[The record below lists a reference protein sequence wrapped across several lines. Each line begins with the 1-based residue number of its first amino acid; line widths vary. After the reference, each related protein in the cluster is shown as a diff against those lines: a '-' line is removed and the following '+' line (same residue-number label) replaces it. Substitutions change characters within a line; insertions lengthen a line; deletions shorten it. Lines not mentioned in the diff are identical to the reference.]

1 MRLRKLGE
9 QCKHKVQY
17 DTYPT
22 ITLLMH
28 VLCCCCCCCCFETF
42 KSGIVFKSYILIV
55 IGGVISKQQCS
66 CMYIHM
72 QSEEKIIS
80 KF

>member
-28 VLCCCCCCCCFETF
+28 VLCCCCCCFETF
-42 KSGIVFKSYILIV
+42 KCGFVFKSYILIV

-72 QSEEKIIS
+72 QTEEKIIS

>member
-9 QCKHKVQY
+9 QCKHKVPY

-28 VLCCCCCCCCFETF
+28 VLCCCCCFETF
-42 KSGIVFKSYILIV
+42 KCGIVFKSYILIV
-55 IGGVISKQQCS
+55 IGGVISKQCS
-66 CMYIHM
+66 CMYMHM